1 LVTTTYYAQRRLPD
15 GSLLVSFSHPILLVA
30 RTRPTTT
37 TTTNN
42 RVVSDLALDNNKEER
57 VRVNFNVTMMDL
69 ACRYAVIDV
78 VSVLGT
84 QQNVTKH
91 VTKWDVSA
99 EGVRQRYQGRNKEQ
113 HDIELFDPSI
123 TESIEDLVENG
134 EDAISLDAQTFE
146 YAKHQQEFLFVDFF
160 ASCTSWW
167 WLLSAGL
174 LLLLLTYKRL
184 PIPGCSHCRDLAP
197 TVRRRNVVV
206 LLRYVRVVYWLGL
219 THPATLVFLLPFLY
233 MIVGSLGRSHDG
245 CRGSQGGSPQS

>member
-1 LVTTTYYAQRRLPD
+1 M
-15 GSLLVSFSHPILLVA
+15 
-30 RTRPTTT
+30 
-37 TTTNN
+37 
-42 RVVSDLALDNNKEER
+42 VSDLALDNNKEER

-167 WLLSAGL
+167 CLLSTRL
-174 LLLLLTYKRL
+174 LLLLLTFKRPIILL

-197 TVRRRNVVV
+197 TVSRRKVVV
-206 LLRYVRVVYWLGL
+206 VRLLLRYVRVVYWLGL
-219 THPATLVFLLPFLY
+219 THPAALVFL
-233 MIVGSLGRSHDG
+233 VHDSG
-245 CRGSQGGSPQS
+245 KSWPKS